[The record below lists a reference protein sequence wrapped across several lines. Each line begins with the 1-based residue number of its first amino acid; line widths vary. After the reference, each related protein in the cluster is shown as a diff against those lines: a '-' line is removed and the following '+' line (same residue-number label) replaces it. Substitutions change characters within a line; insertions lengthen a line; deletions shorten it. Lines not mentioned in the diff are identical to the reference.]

1 MIIMPKLIE
10 MVGKKFNKLTVLRDS
25 GFRGARNRIKYVCL
39 CECGN
44 ETLVFGDPLRS
55 GHTKSCGCDR
65 IAAIT
70 KHGAYGCGAYKSW
83 DKMIQRCTNP
93 NNHAF
98 RHYGGSGVRVCK
110 EWLDFSNF
118 YRDMG
123 DRPEGMT
130 IERINSEDGYNPK
143 NCKWAT
149 KTEQMNNTSRNIAV
163 SIASKLM
170 TVKEIADEMGKSYSY
185 VNNTLWKNA
194 VRLNKCYIVS
204 EELRLKFFKEI
215 E

>member
-1 MIIMPKLIE
+1 MIKISSSDIIVVVEFLVIIMPKLIE

-65 IAAIT
+65 ISAIT
-70 KHGAYGCGAYKSW
+70 KHGAHGCGAYRSW

-98 RHYGGSGVRVCK
+98 HYYGGSGVRVC
-110 EWLDFSNF
+110 EDWLDFSNF

-130 IERINSEDGYNPK
+130 IERINSEDG
-143 NCKWAT
+143 
-149 KTEQMNNTSRNIAV
+149 V
-163 SIASKLM
+163 S
-170 TVKEIADEMGKSYSY
+170 
-185 VNNTLWKNA
+185 
-194 VRLNKCYIVS
+194 
-204 EELRLKFFKEI
+204 
-215 E
+215 